1 MNFNDLISFINLVDS
16 MGFHKDAEALDSY
29 LIKLAAMPQRRYR
42 RVPNYKNISLV
53 LSPLVASM
61 LIGYLNDK
69 KPANDFMINVPSPN
83 VELKETKLK
92 PQDLNIEAVKPV
104 PKGDYSSFVDFING
118 VEGGISNRKKQF
130 DPGGLTNMGITQKTY
145 DIYRAENKL
154 PPNSVL
160 KINKQERDEII
171 KNKYWNPIKGDQL
184 PRSIALVLADWKF
197 NGGKP
202 VGAVQKI
209 LNLTPTGKMDE
220 NTIQAIWNYIE
231 NDPRKEYLLA
241 KKLIS
246 SRQRYLES
254 IKTIRNK
261 KKVPLINYNRGWYN
275 RLNDLHDAVQP

>member
-1 MNFNDLISFINLVDS
+1 
-16 MGFHKDAEALDSY
+16 MGFYKDAEILDNY
-29 LIKLAAMPQRRYR
+29 LIKEAAIPQRRYK

-61 LIGYLNDK
+61 LIGYLNSRNTNNNFTINIP
-69 KPANDFMINVPSPN
+69 KPNI
-83 VELKETKLK
+83 ELKENTLK
-92 PQDLNIEAVKPV
+92 PQDLSIETLKSV
-104 PKGDYSSFVDFING
+104 PKGDYNSFVDFVNG

-145 DIYRAENKL
+145 DAYRTEKKL
-154 PPNSVL
+154 PLNSVL

-202 VGAVQKI
+202 VRAIQKI
-209 LNLTPTGKMDE
+209 LNITPTGKMDE
-220 NTIQAIWNYIE
+220 NTIRTIWDYID
-231 NDPRKEYLLA
+231 NDPKKEYLLA

-246 SRQRYLES
+246 SRQKYLES

-261 KKVPLINYNRGWYN
+261 KKVPLIHYNRGWYN

>member
-1 MNFNDLISFINLVDS
+1 
-16 MGFHKDAEALDSY
+16 MGFYKDAEILDNY
-29 LIKLAAMPQRRYR
+29 LIKEAAIPQRRYK

-61 LIGYLNDK
+61 LIGYLNNK
-69 KPANDFMINVPSPN
+69 NTANNFTINLPKPN
-83 VELKETKLK
+83 VEFKEKLK
-92 PQDLNIEAVKPV
+92 PQDLSIESIKPI
-104 PKGDYSSFVDFING
+104 PKGDYNSFVDFVNG
-118 VEGGISNRKKQF
+118 VEGGVSNRKKQF

-145 DIYRAENKL
+145 DAYRAEKNL

-171 KNKYWNPIKGDQL
+171 KGKYWNPIKGDQL

-202 VGAVQKI
+202 VRSIQKI

-220 NTIQAIWNYIE
+220 NTIRAIWGYIE
-231 NDPRKEYLLA
+231 NDPKKEYLLA

-246 SRQRYLES
+246 SRQKYLES